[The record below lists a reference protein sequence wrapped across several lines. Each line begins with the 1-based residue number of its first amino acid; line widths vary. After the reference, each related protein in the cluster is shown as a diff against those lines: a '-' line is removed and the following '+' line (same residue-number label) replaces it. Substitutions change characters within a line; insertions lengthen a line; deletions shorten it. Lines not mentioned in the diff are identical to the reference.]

1 MKTALVTGG
10 NRGLGFEIARGLHE
24 KGFLVIVTSRS
35 AKKAKQA
42 AAEIG
47 ENTIPVELDQSKESS
62 IKKAA
67 KQISESID
75 QLDVVINNAGIMGTK
90 PLTEF
95 DTEQVETVWRT
106 NAFGPLLII
115 KHFKELLDRSSHPR
129 IINMSSGMG
138 EIKGLQ
144 AGGYFAYRWSKWA
157 LNGLTLQLA
166 ADLPHRYFV
175 AAMCP
180 GWCQTDMGGQNAP
193 RSAEQGADT
202 AIWLATENNL
212 PSGKFWRD
220 RREIHW

>member
-10 NRGLGFEIARGLHE
+10 NRGLGFEIAKGLQARG
-24 KGFLVIVTSRS
+24 FRVIITSRT
-35 AKKAKQA
+35 AKKAQK
-42 AAEIG
+42 AAEGIG
-47 ENTIPVELDQSKESS
+47 ENAIPLELDQSKESS
-62 IKKAA
+62 IKKGV
-67 KQISESID
+67 KQIASQVD
-75 QLDVVINNAGIMGTK
+75 QLDVLINNAGVMGTR

-95 DTEQVETVWRT
+95 DSEQVEEVWRT
-106 NAFGPLLII
+106 NAFGPLLVI
-115 KHFKELLDRSSHPR
+115 KQCKALLDRSPHPR

-157 LNGLTLQLA
+157 LNGLSIQLA
-166 ADLPHRYFV
+166 ADLPKRYFV
-175 AAMCP
+175 AVMCP

-193 RSAEQGADT
+193 RSAHQGADT

-212 PSGKFWRD
+212 PTGKFWRD